1 MAGYRLT
8 TKVQV
13 SGWRFLLRRVEHAI
27 VRRDTRMF
35 DDPLRFYSRAVS
47 AGIIIATLVGL
58 GAVLSAYFKP
68 LGKRGNDSLVVDRS
82 TNQLYVMLPGSSQL
96 RPVYNLTSA
105 RLVLGNAGNPVAVK
119 SEELNKIPKGQPIG
133 IPGAPYAT
141 PVSKDPASTWSLCD
155 TAINPQSVA
164 PTVETAAIVL
174 PLTMDASIG
183 PMAEGQ
189 GVIVSFEKRD
199 WLVTQD
205 GRHAIDRADRA
216 VAAAVGVP
224 VTVKT
229 SPISQGLF
237 NAITDAG
244 PWRLPPVAKAGEPNT
259 SGLPPNLV
267 VGSVF
272 QALVDTQAQDYVVLS
287 DGVAKV
293 NTITAAALRAADSH
307 GLVTPPMIESSTVSR
322 IPERVY
328 PSPLPGAALN
338 ILDRADSPVLCWSW
352 ARAVGDQ
359 SAQTAVLAGRHL
371 PLATDLLSAGVRQI
385 AGGLTVYIQGGH
397 YVRLQAPDPRYGE
410 SLYYVDPQG
419 VRYGLTDED
428 TARLL
433 GLADPKNA
441 PWQVVNLLV
450 DGPVLSKQAALV
462 EHDTLPADPRPRPVE
477 AGPIQSRGGR

>member
-35 DDPLRFYSRAVS
+35 DDPLRFYSRAVG
-47 AGIIIATLVGL
+47 AGIIIATLVGV

-82 TNQLYVMLPGSSQL
+82 TNQLYVMLPGSQQL

-105 RLVLGNAGNPVAVK
+105 RLVLGSAGTPVAVK

-141 PVSKDPASTWSLCD
+141 PVSKNPTSNWSLCD
-155 TAINPQSVA
+155 TVMNPQSVA
-164 PTVETAAIVL
+164 PTVDTAAIVL
-174 PLTMDASIG
+174 PVTTDAAIG
-183 PMAEGQ
+183 PMADGHA
-189 GVIVSFEKRD
+189 VVVSFENRD
-199 WLVTQD
+199 WLVTKD
-205 GRHAIDRADRA
+205 GRHAVDLANRA

-224 VTVKT
+224 VTVKAT
-229 SPISQGLF
+229 PISQGLF
-237 NAITDAG
+237 NAIKDAG
-244 PWRLPPVAKAGEPNT
+244 QWQLPPIDKAGEPNT
-259 SGLPPNLV
+259 VGLPPNLV
-267 VGSVF
+267 IGSVF
-272 QALVDTQAQDYVVLS
+272 QAVGDNGPQDYVVLP

-293 NTITAAALRAADSH
+293 SGITAAALRATDSH
-307 GLVTPPMIESSTVSR
+307 GLVTPPMLEFSLVTKT
-322 IPERVY
+322 PEKIFN
-328 PSPLPGAALN
+328 SPLPTVPLT
-338 ILDRADSPVLCWSW
+338 IMDRAESPVLCWTW
-352 ARAVGDQ
+352 ARGAGEQ
-359 SAQTAVLAGRHL
+359 SAQTSIIVGRHL
-371 PLATDLLSAGVRQI
+371 PLTPDRLNTGIRQI
-385 AGGLTVYIQGGH
+385 AGGLTVFIDGGQ

-410 SLYYVDPQG
+410 GLYYVDPQG
-419 VRYGLTDED
+419 VRYGLADED
-428 TARLL
+428 TATVL
-433 GLADPKNA
+433 GLTDPKNA

-477 AGPIQSRGGR
+477 SGGGR